1 MKSRVMTFMNQHYG
15 NQHAAKVLYG
25 TILLFVTLVGL
36 DASGISTGYWAAL
49 NAFIAVL
56 AIIVA
61 EDYAELIGFTI
72 KNKRA
77 LNKQE
82 RREIFDDT
90 VAVATFCL
98 VPIVILLVSETSLY
112 SVATAFNYTFLYCVS
127 VLFVFSYW
135 AARLS
140 GYQKLRSLITA
151 TITASIGLAIIYI
164 KSNFGK

>member
-1 MKSRVMTFMNQHYG
+1 MNQHYG

-36 DASGISTGYWAAL
+36 DASGVSTGHIAAL
-49 NAFIAVL
+49 DVTIAAL
-56 AIIVA
+56 AIIIA

-82 RREIFDDT
+82 RRDIFDDT

-98 VPIVILLVSETSLY
+98 VPIVILLVSESGLY

-140 GYQKLRSLITA
+140 GYRKLRALITA
-151 TITASIGLAIIYI
+151 LITASIGLTIIYI
-164 KSNFGK
+164 KYSFGK